1 MSLFFS
7 KPVAGAA
14 RSISYQDVFSRGLDF
29 GPSRTQSGVT
39 VTTDAAM
46 RHAALWSS
54 VHLLASTVSTMP
66 VDILGKGAF
75 GPALNVIRTP
85 SRLVSRR
92 EWVYQAMISLLLNG
106 NAYGVVMAR
115 DQNQQ
120 PTIIEWADPNVVTVT
135 QIKLFDL
142 PAYRISGQEVDA
154 ADIVHL
160 RAFVR
165 PGSAVGRSPIA
176 YHAEQIGVGLGAQA
190 FGAKWFGDGAHP
202 SAILQNEDQTLD
214 PIVAATVKERFMA
227 SLRGRREPVVLGKG
241 WKYQQIQ
248 VSANESQF
256 LETMGY
262 TDAQIA
268 RIFGPGVAEVLGYE
282 TGGSMTYSNR
292 EQRTQDLLVFSIQ
305 PWLVKFE
312 DAQSKLLPQG
322 MWVKYNF
329 DSLLR
334 ADTLTRH
341 QVYQIDR
348 NIGLRSIDE
357 IRALEDEPPL
367 PNSAGADYTPLIQPA
382 ATGGPNAVK

>member
-1 MSLFFS
+1 MSLFFT
-7 KPVAGAA
+7 KPVAGSA
-14 RSISYQDVFSRGLDF
+14 RSISYQDVWGRGLDL
-29 GPSRTQSGVT
+29 GPARTQAGVT
-39 VTTDAAM
+39 VTTDASM

-66 VDILGKGAF
+66 VDVMGPGAF
-75 GPALNVIRTP
+75 GPAVSVVRDP

-92 EWVYQAMISLLLNG
+92 EWVYQGMISLLLNG

-135 QIKLFDL
+135 QIKLFDQ
-142 PAYRISGQEVDA
+142 PVYRVGGQDVDA
-154 ADIVHL
+154 DDILHL

-165 PGSAVGRSPIA
+165 PGSAVGRSPIT

-202 SAILQNEDQTLD
+202 SAILQNEDQTID
-214 PIVAATVKERFMA
+214 PVVAASVKERFMA

-312 DAQSKLLPQG
+312 DAQSKLLPSG

-367 PNSAGADYTPLIQPA
+367 PKGAGADYTPLIQPA